1 MAPALSSR
9 AKSNFPSLRS
19 KHRYIIVSRKS
30 PGNYEFISAWAIP
43 TKRTLTAIASLPND
57 KNSSFL
63 CALAG
68 SRNFSAFGYR
78 DVGEMTKAWNTC
90 CASVLARRQWTAN
103 LRRLMNNE
111 N

>member
-1 MAPALSSR
+1 MAPALSSP
-9 AKSNFPSLRS
+9 AKGNVPSLRS
-19 KHRYIIVSRKS
+19 KRRYIIISRNS

-43 TKRTLTAIASLPND
+43 TKRTLTAIARLPND
-57 KNSSFL
+57 KNSSFI

-68 SRNFSAFGYR
+68 SRNFSSFRYR
-78 DVGEMTKAWNTC
+78 DVGELTKAWNTC

-103 LRRLMNNE
+103 LRRLMNDE